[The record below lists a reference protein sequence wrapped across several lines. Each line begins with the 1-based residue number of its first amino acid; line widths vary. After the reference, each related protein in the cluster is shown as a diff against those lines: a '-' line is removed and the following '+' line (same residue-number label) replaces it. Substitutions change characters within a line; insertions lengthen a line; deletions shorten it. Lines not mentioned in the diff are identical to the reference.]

1 MKKLLFVSGL
11 ALSTL
16 VVSAQKLTW
25 GGKAGL
31 NLSHISTND
40 ADINSEKSMLPTFHV
55 GVVADYAISNRFSI
69 QPQLLLQG
77 KGTKIAHEGHSDKY
91 SFTSLDLPI
100 NFLYRSKGFFVGGG
114 PNLGFNLSGKVKSDE
129 AGEGGDI
136 EFGTDPGQIK
146 RFDFGVNALAG
157 YQWKSG
163 LFFSANYTLG
173 VANWSNVSGS
183 TWRNNILGVSL
194 GYMLKGKK

>member
-40 ADINSEKSMLPTFHV
+40 AETNEDKKMLPTFHV
-55 GVVADYAISNRFSI
+55 GVVANYAVSSKFSI

-77 KGTKIAHEGHSDKY
+77 KGTKIAHLDHDDKI
-91 SFTSLDLPI
+91 SFVSLDLPI
-100 NFLYRSKGFFVGGG
+100 NFLYRSNGFFVGGG
-114 PNLGFNLSGKVKSDE
+114 PNIGFNLSGKVKSDE
-129 AGEGGDI
+129 PGESGDI
-136 EFGTDPGQIK
+136 KFGSDPGQIK
-146 RFDFGVNALAG
+146 RIDFGVNALAG
-157 YQWKSG
+157 YQLKSG

-173 VANWSNVSGS
+173 VSNWSNVSGD
-183 TWRNNILGVSL
+183 TWRNNILGVSI